1 MKKIFTLFI
10 ASIIFSLSYA
20 HDAHYSNVD
29 LHHWKFSKN
38 KNVVKG
44 SFYMMKDNNV
54 LIEDAHERILSFPF
68 ESLSTSDKDYVA
80 KLIQKIATINHSH
93 PIVERHQ
100 EHSIFQK
107 SDIIYSFIILALV
120 GLIIAMFIHSK
131 SNWTKILAPTISFV
145 FLFSLFGFTGKTI
158 QLLQSTTSIAFLD
171 SAFTPF
177 VPNVHTYH
185 DTTYYYVESKGIPT
199 THEMMVGISNHGWQQ
214 QVPIPQCYLG
224 NNSWSIPLHPTMAA
238 TPIAVDNVHFTR
250 GAIALAVNGVPI
262 FNVHTNT
269 GVDSYLDGQLD
280 NYGGHCGR
288 ADDYHY
294 HTAPLHL
301 SSYVATNM
309 PIAIGLDGYA
319 VYGSSEPDGSAMQ
332 TLDANHGHFGSNG
345 VYHYHGTPAAP
356 YMIAKMAGQVT
367 EDNTHQ
373 LIPQAAA
380 HPVRP
385 SLTPL
390 NGALITHCT
399 PNSSS
404 NGYNLTYTRNGQTDS
419 VVYSWTTNGQY
430 VFKYYHNG
438 NLDST
443 KNVNN
448 GFVQCTVPATTTGFV
463 QRKNSEDA
471 IHIFPNP
478 ATDKLYLTYRDANFS
493 NLLNEIQIFDM
504 QGNEVFHTHQL
515 VTNIDLN
522 KLSVGVY
529 FVRVLCKDNQ
539 QLVKK
544 FTIQ

>member
-1 MKKIFTLFI
+1 MKKIITLFF
-10 ASIIFSLSYA
+10 ASLIFNCIYA

-29 LHHWKFSKN
+29 LHHWKFTNN
-38 KNVVKG
+38 KNVVEG
-44 SFYMMKDNNV
+44 SFYMMKDNNI
-54 LIEDAHERILSFPF
+54 LIEDAHERIFSFPF
-68 ESLSTSDKDYVA
+68 ESLSISDKDYVT
-80 KLIQKIATINHSH
+80 KLLQKIATLNHKH
-93 PIVERHQ
+93 PIAAATQ
-100 EHSIFQK
+100 QNDIFQK
-107 SDIIYSFIILALV
+107 SDIIYAFLILALV
-120 GLIIAMFIHSK
+120 GLIIAMVVHSK
-131 SNWTKILAPTISFV
+131 SNWTRILVPTFSFV

-158 QLLQSTTSIAFLD
+158 QLLQSSTSIAFLD
-171 SAFTPF
+171 SAFAPF

-238 TPIAVDNVHFTR
+238 SPIPVDNVHFIR

-301 SSYVATNM
+301 SNYVATNM
-309 PIAIGLDGYA
+309 PIAMGFDGFA
-319 VYGSSEPDGSAMQ
+319 VYGSLEPDGSAMQ

-345 VYHYHGTPAAP
+345 VYHYHGTTAAP
-356 YMIAKMAGQVT
+356 YMIANMAGQVT

-430 VFKYYHNG
+430 VFKYYNNG

-448 GFVQCTVPATTTGFV
+448 GFVQCTVPATTTDVTNYFS
-463 QRKNSEDA
+463 SESDA
-471 IHIFPNP
+471 DIYPNP
-478 ATDKLYLTYRDANFS
+478 TKKSFSILLKNEMMQKNLKQISIYNLQGRMIYQTNKFHQNFDVENIS
-493 NLLNEIQIFDM
+493 NGVYVVKIELLNNII
-504 QGNEVFHTHQL
+504 TKKL
-515 VTNIDLN
+515 VIE
-522 KLSVGVY
+522 
-529 FVRVLCKDNQ
+529 
-539 QLVKK
+539 
-544 FTIQ
+544 